1 MGDVKIPPLKLKDMI
16 TFEEAKESINLRN
29 TTGITGV
36 FYHKVRRKYVAQ
48 IMVDGKLIYLGAFV
62 SLEEATK
69 ARKDA
74 EIKYKYNANHG
85 TNKSMYA
92 R

>member
-1 MGDVKIPPLKLKDMI
+1 MI

-48 IMVDGKLIYLGAFV
+48 IMVDGKLIYLGIF
-62 SLEEATK
+62 ATLK
-69 ARKDA
+69 QAIGVRRTA
-74 EIKYKYNANHG
+74 EIKYNYNANHG
-85 TNKSMYA
+85 NNKAKYVK
-92 R
+92 